1 MDLLGKTIGFAI
13 TGSYCTFHEVLPEI
27 KNLVEMGANVI
38 PILSYNVAATDT
50 RFMKKDDLKHFLTET
65 CGNDIIETIVDA
77 EPIGPKR
84 LLDLIIIAPCTGNS
98 LAKLAL
104 GISDTPVTLA
114 VKAHLR
120 NQRPVL
126 IAPSSNDA
134 LAANAKNIGILMN
147 LKDIFI
153 VPVRQD
159 NYSKKPT
166 SLVSDMTL
174 IPKAAMMALDGVQL
188 QPVIES
194 PYLM

>member
-1 MDLLGKTIGFAI
+1 MA
-13 TGSYCTFHEVLPEI
+13 
-27 KNLVEMGANVI
+27 
-38 PILSYNVAATDT
+38 
-50 RFMKKDDLKHFLTET
+50 
-65 CGNDIIETIVDA
+65 A
-77 EPIGPKR
+77 EPIGPKKM
-84 LLDLIIIAPCTGNS
+84 LDLIIVAPCTGNS

-147 LKDIFI
+147 LKHIFI

-159 NYSKKPT
+159 NFSKKPT
-166 SLVSDMTL
+166 SLVSDMSL
-174 IPKAAMMALDGVQL
+174 IPKAAALALEGIQL
-188 QPVIES
+188 QPILDS

>member
-1 MDLLGKTIGFAI
+1 MDLYGKTIGFAI
-13 TGSYCTFHEVLPEI
+13 TGSYCTFHEILPEI
-27 KNLVEMGANVI
+27 KNLVELGANVI
-38 PILSYNVAATDT
+38 PILSSNVATTDT
-50 RFMKKDDLKHFLTET
+50 RFMKKDDLKFFLKET
-65 CGNDIIETIVDA
+65 CGNEIIETIVAA
-77 EPIGPKR
+77 EPIGPKKM
-84 LLDLIIIAPCTGNS
+84 LDLIIVAPCTGNS

-147 LKDIFI
+147 LKHIFI

-159 NYSKKPT
+159 NFSKKPT
-166 SLVSDMTL
+166 SLVSDMSL
-174 IPKAAMMALDGVQL
+174 IPKAAALALEGIQL
-188 QPVIES
+188 QPILDS

>member
-1 MDLLGKTIGFAI
+1 MDLLGQTIGFAI

-188 QPVIES
+188 QPVMES

>member
-188 QPVIES
+188 QPVMES